1 MCTGL
6 RRQKPNFVN
15 PKIFIILQYKKD
27 NMKEIIK
34 DTVIAV
40 MYLFGASM
48 LGAALVIGIY
58 TMCGY

>member
-1 MCTGL
+1 
-6 RRQKPNFVN
+6 
-15 PKIFIILQYKKD
+15 
-27 NMKEIIK
+27 MKEIIK

-48 LGAALVIGIY
+48 LGAAFVIGLY